1 MYGFCLVLVWFLQVL
16 ETCVNICGE
25 RFHNEIAK
33 FRFLN
38 ELIKVLSPKVG
49 GPGYAGCCRGDTL
62 FILHW
67 MWKSRTNL
75 RAESVLCPQTQTLD
89 VNPPVKGV
97 NQLWKGFHLWLLP
110 ALLGRLGTLQE
121 IEIVLW
127 PLSLWPFC
135 LAMIYS
141 TLIVEMAE
149 DWAARSCPEPVPWF
163 CVPCPQTSAV
173 QAALELL
180 KYPPAAQC
188 SIPLVC
194 GSCDICTCPGCIFH
208 HVTSVAQLQNADFRE
223 MSSQTRKP
231 LLLVPGLVK
240 LFQCNSKA

>member
-49 GPGYAGCCRGDTL
+49 GPGYAGRCRGDTL

-67 MWKSRTNL
+67 MWKFRTNL

-97 NQLWKGFHLWLLP
+97 NQLWKGFHLWLVQ

-121 IEIVLW
+121 LEIVLW

-135 LAMIYS
+135 LVMIYS
-141 TLIVEMAE
+141 TLVVEMAE
-149 DWAARSCPEPVPWF
+149 DWPARSCPEPVPWF

-173 QAALELL
+173 RAALELL
-180 KYPPAAQC
+180 KYPPSSPVLNSPCLWVLWHLHLSRLHFPSCHLGGTAAKCWFQRNVQ
-188 SIPLVC
+188 PNQK
-194 GSCDICTCPGCIFH
+194 
-208 HVTSVAQLQNADFRE
+208 TSSL
-223 MSSQTRKP
+223 
-231 LLLVPGLVK
+231 GLR
-240 LFQCNSKA
+240 FGKAISV